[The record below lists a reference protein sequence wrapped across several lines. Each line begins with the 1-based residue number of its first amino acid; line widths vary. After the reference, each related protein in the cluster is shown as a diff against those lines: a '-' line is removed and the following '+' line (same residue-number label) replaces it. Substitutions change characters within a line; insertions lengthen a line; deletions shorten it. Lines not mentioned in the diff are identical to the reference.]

1 MGIFNR
7 IFKSGESNTDQPN
20 IRFGRYS
27 DAYKP
32 DYKYDEWDK
41 SMDLFEEGKYD
52 ESFANFFEYLTDESQ
67 DNVKTWKAED
77 GLHFEVLQGSKLI
90 KGLIGDQMIK
100 AEAKV
105 AHADELSIGFL
116 RRMMELNFSL
126 KYSRFALD
134 TDDNL
139 TLIFDSYLLDGSPY
153 KMYYAL
159 KEMAVSADKQDDLL
173 IGEFEMLKPI
183 NTGHLLPIPD
193 EQKEIKVAFIRARV
207 ARVFKE
213 IDGSKLNSEQY
224 AGGVGYLLLDLAYR
238 IDYLVRPEG
247 ALTEALERIHRIY
260 FTNDNKSSAQK
271 NRAVRKEFEKI
282 LERSDEDLKS
292 EMYLVSS
299 SFGITSPSSH
309 EQLVA
314 FIDSELKNMDWYIE
328 NRHLEMALAF
338 PGYIAGYGL
347 FNYAFQAPAKELLH
361 LYYRITEPKYFKD
374 LGYTPEY
381 YYPESETLDKRAIVK
396 TIEAW
401 RERHKAKF
409 PKLKP
414 ETKLLQVETMT
425 LFAKSYFK
433 MIRGLDM
440 TKAER

>member
-1 MGIFNR
+1 MGIFDK
-7 IFKSGESNTDQPN
+7 IFGSAQVEIDEPE

-32 DYKYDEWDK
+32 EHKYDEWDK
-41 SMDLFEEGKYD
+41 SMDLFEEGKYV
-52 ESFANFFEYLTDESQ
+52 ESFQNFFEYLTDETQ
-67 DNVKTWKAED
+67 DNVKTWTEDD
-77 GLHFEVLQGSKLI
+77 GLHYELLQGSKLI
-90 KGLIGDQMIK
+90 KGIIGSTIIK

-134 TDDNL
+134 DDNNL

-173 IGEFEMLKPI
+173 IGEFEKLHPI
-183 NTGHLLPIPD
+183 NTGHLEPIPE
-193 EQKEIKVAFIRARV
+193 EQKDIKVAFIRR
-207 ARVFKE
+207 RIKQVFDE
-213 IDGSKLNSEQY
+213 IDSSKLKSEQY

-247 ALTEALERIHRIY
+247 HLTEALERIHRIY
-260 FTNDNKSSAQK
+260 FTHDKKSSAEK
-271 NRAVRKEFEKI
+271 NRAVKKEFENI
-282 LERSDEDLKS
+282 LARSDEALKS
-292 EMYLVSS
+292 EMYVVSS

-314 FIDSELKNMDWYIE
+314 FIDSELKNMDWYVE
-328 NRHLEMALAF
+328 NRHHEMALAF
-338 PGYIAGYGL
+338 PGYVAGYGL
-347 FNYAFQAPAKELLH
+347 FNYAFQPPTKELLH
-361 LYYRITEPKYFKD
+361 LYYRITEPDYFKA
-374 LGYTPEY
+374 LGYTSIY
-381 YYPESETLDKRAIVK
+381 YYPESGKLDKRALAK
-396 TIEAW
+396 TLEAW
-401 RERHKAKF
+401 REKHKVKF

-414 ETKLLQVETMT
+414 DIKSLQVESMT
-425 LFAKSYFK
+425 VFTKSFFK

-440 TKAER
+440 TKAGR

>member
-1 MGIFNR
+1 MGFFDKIFN
-7 IFKSGESNTDQPN
+7 IGKEETDEPD

-32 DYKYDEWDK
+32 EHKYDEWDK
-41 SMDLFEEGKYD
+41 SMDLFEEGKYV
-52 ESFANFFEYLTDESQ
+52 ESFQNFFSYLTDATQ
-67 DNVKTWKAED
+67 DNVKTWTTGD
-77 GLHFEVLQGSKLI
+77 DLHFEVLQGSKLI
-90 KGLIGDQMIK
+90 KGVVGSKMVK

-105 AHADELSIGFL
+105 AHAEELSIGFL

-134 TDDNL
+134 DEDNL

-153 KMYYAL
+153 KIYYAL

-173 IGEFEMLKPI
+173 IGEFEKLKPI
-183 NTGHLLPIPD
+183 NTGHLLSIPE
-193 EQKEIKVAFIRARV
+193 EQKDIKVAFIRRRIAQ
-207 ARVFKE
+207 VFEE
-213 IDGSKLNSEQY
+213 IDNSKLNAEQY

-247 ALTEALERIHRIY
+247 ELTEALERIHRVY
-260 FTNDNKSSAQK
+260 FTHDKKSSAEK

-282 LERSDEDLKS
+282 MERSDEALKA
-292 EMYLVSS
+292 EMYVVSS

-314 FIDSELKNMDWYIE
+314 FIDSEMKNMNWYVE
-328 NRHLEMALAF
+328 NRHFEMALAF
-338 PGYIAGYGL
+338 PGYVAGYGL
-347 FNYAFQAPAKELLH
+347 FNYAFQPPTKELLH
-361 LYYRITEPKYFKD
+361 LYYRITEPEYFKA
-374 LGYTPEY
+374 LGYSPVY
-381 YYPESETLDKRAIVK
+381 YYPESGKLDKRAISN
-396 TIEAW
+396 TLEEW
-401 RERHKAKF
+401 RDRHKTKF

-414 ETKLLQVETMT
+414 DIKSLKVDTMT
-425 LFAKSYFK
+425 AFTKSFFK

-440 TKAER
+440 TKAGR

>member
-1 MGIFNR
+1 MGFFDKIFR
-7 IFKSGESNTDQPN
+7 SSQTKLVQPD

-32 DYKYDEWDK
+32 EHKYDEWDK
-41 SMDLFEEGKYD
+41 SMDLFEEGKYI
-52 ESFANFFEYLTDESQ
+52 ESFEYFFEYLTDESQ
-67 DNVKTWKAED
+67 DNVKVWKEESH
-77 GLHFEVLQGSKLI
+77 LHFEVLQGSKVI
-90 KGLIGDQMIK
+90 KGIVGADMIK

-105 AHADELSIGFL
+105 ARTEELSIGFL

-134 TDDNL
+134 NEDNL

-173 IGEFEMLKPI
+173 IGEFEKLQPI
-183 NTGHLLPIPD
+183 NTAHLNPIP
-193 EQKEIKVAFIRARV
+193 EKQKDIKVAFLRKRV
-207 ARVFKE
+207 AQVFDE
-213 IDGSKLNSEQY
+213 IDNSKLTSEQY

-238 IDYLVRPEG
+238 LDYLVRPEG
-247 ALTEALERIHRIY
+247 ELTEALERIHRIY

-271 NRAVRKEFEKI
+271 NRKVRMEFEAI
-282 LERSDEDLKS
+282 LARSDEALKS

-328 NRHLEMALAF
+328 NRHYLMALAF
-338 PGYIAGYGL
+338 PGYVAGYGL
-347 FNYAFQAPAKELLH
+347 FNYAFQPPAKELLH
-361 LYYRITEPKYFKD
+361 LYYRITEPDYFRS
-374 LGYTPEY
+374 LGYTPDY
-381 YYPESETLDKRAIVK
+381 YYPDSGKLDKRAITK
-396 TIEAW
+396 TLDIW
-401 RERHKAKF
+401 RDKHKAKF

-414 ETKLLQVETMT
+414 DVKSLDSSSLTV
-425 LFAKSYFK
+425 FAKSYFK

-440 TKAER
+440 TKAGR

>member
-1 MGIFNR
+1 MGIFDR
-7 IFKSGESNTDQPN
+7 IFKSSHPASEQPN

-32 DYKYDEWDK
+32 KQKYDEWDK
-41 SMDLFEEGKYD
+41 SIDLFEEGKYN
-52 ESFANFFEYLTDESQ
+52 ESFNNFFEYLTDESQ
-67 DNVKTWKAED
+67 DNVKTWSEED

-90 KGLIGDQMIK
+90 AGIIGDRMIK

-105 AHADELSIGFL
+105 AHAEELSIGFL
-116 RRMMELNFSL
+116 RRMMELNFTL

-134 TDDNL
+134 PEDNL

-173 IGEFEMLKPI
+173 IGEFEKLKPI

-193 EQKEIKVAFIRARV
+193 DQKEVKVAFIRSRTAK
-207 ARVFKE
+207 VFKE
-213 IDGSKLNSEQY
+213 IDSSKLSSEQY

-292 EMYLVSS
+292 EMYLISS

-309 EQLVA
+309 EQLVV

-328 NRHLEMALAF
+328 NRHFAMALAF

-347 FNYAFQAPAKELLH
+347 FNYAFQAPTKELLH
-361 LYYRITEPKYFKD
+361 LYYRITEPEYFKA

-381 YYPESETLDKRAIVK
+381 YYPESETLDKRAISK
-396 TIEAW
+396 TLEAW
-401 RERHKAKF
+401 REKHKAKF
-409 PKLKP
+409 PKLNP
-414 ETKLLQVETMT
+414 DTKSLQVDTMT
-425 LFAKSYFK
+425 SFTKSYFK